1 MLPTSHDCTSD
12 DSSANLKALLT
23 ASNDCKAGY
32 ASSGLKAPGS
42 FDCDSALDGSP
53 AAHLTEQNDSD
64 GCAHWDSFEKKIAG
78 PQSQQAAA
86 YSLLC
91 NPRRALV
98 QKRSSGQPSSSSNMD
113 CVPEIQE
120 EAEEEQELCQSNM
133 QSLILKA
140 KALQV
145 WGRACPLMCTSQ

>member
-1 MLPTSHDCTSD
+1 MLPTSHDFTSD
-12 DSSANLKALLT
+12 DSSPSLKALLT
-23 ASNDCKAGY
+23 ASAGCKAGY
-32 ASSGLKAPGS
+32 ASSGPKAPGG

-64 GCAHWDSFEKKIAG
+64 RCAHWDSLAKKIAG
-78 PQSQQAAA
+78 PQGQQAAA

-91 NPRRALV
+91 NPRRASV
-98 QKRSSGQPSSSSNMD
+98 QKRSNGQPSSSNMD

-120 EAEEEQELCQSNM
+120 DEEEQELCQSNM

-145 WGRACPLMCTSQ
+145 